1 MREELESAVADDD
14 IWSEREKERKERKER
29 ENEIRIYFF
38 MEFFLK
44 EGAKVCTH
52 LS

>member
-1 MREELESAVADDD
+1 MREELEFVVVDDD
-14 IWSEREKERKERKER
+14 IWFKREKERKERKER

-44 EGAKVCTH
+44 EGVKVCIY
-52 LS
+52 LF